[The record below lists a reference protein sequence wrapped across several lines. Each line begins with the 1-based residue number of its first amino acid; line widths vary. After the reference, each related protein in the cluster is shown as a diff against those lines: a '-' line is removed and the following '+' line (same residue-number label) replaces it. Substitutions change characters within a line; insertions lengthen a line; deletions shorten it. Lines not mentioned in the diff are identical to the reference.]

1 MEMDFLSINNN
12 PFQRQEEF
20 QLIFAKK
27 TKQPPYVPTYD
38 ELHLQ
43 SELLQTKWALDC
55 AYSNFENVVEP
66 DLIDCYIYELKAIQ
80 TRYGYLLGKAK
91 ELENKRSL
99 NIQDTLS

>member
-1 MEMDFLSINNN
+1 M
-12 PFQRQEEF
+12 
-20 QLIFAKK
+20 IFAKK
-27 TKQPPYVPTYD
+27 AKQPPSIPTYD

-80 TRYGYLLGKAK
+80 TRYSYLLGKAK

-99 NIQDTLS
+99 DMQDTIL